1 MQRQST
7 IFGQLL
13 RISASCLLL
22 AFSSMSVAQI
32 DTIVGEWRGTY
43 NINIGGDRDIVFT
56 ITVTDGIASGTFDDE
71 AVGAFGMVIETI
83 GIEGR
88 EVHFAIPRIQGEYFG
103 TVHSD
108 LGSDGKPIRI
118 DGDWTQAGE
127 FIPVT
132 LYRTQ

>member
-1 MQRQST
+1 
-7 IFGQLL
+7 
-13 RISASCLLL
+13 
-22 AFSSMSVAQI
+22 MSVAQI